1 MLGRG
6 TMRMGGQMNED
17 HVTINGVKCQ
27 ISDLPEKAQEILK
40 RLRFID
46 EKIAE
51 FESEINVFKLARS
64 GFMEDLKKHLPS
76 DLIQTEAEASA
87 REHPRQPRE
96 AVELGFAD
104 DFLSGFLGDE

>member
-1 MLGRG
+1 
-6 TMRMGGQMNED
+6 MRMGGQMNED
-17 HVTINGVKCQ
+17 AVTINGVKCQ
-27 ISDLPEKAQEILK
+27 ISDLPEQAQEILK

-76 DLIQTEAEASA
+76 DLIQTESEGSTG
-87 REHPRQPRE
+87 EHSRQPRE
-96 AVELGFAD
+96 AVTVGPAD
-104 DFLSGFLGDE
+104 DFLSGILGED